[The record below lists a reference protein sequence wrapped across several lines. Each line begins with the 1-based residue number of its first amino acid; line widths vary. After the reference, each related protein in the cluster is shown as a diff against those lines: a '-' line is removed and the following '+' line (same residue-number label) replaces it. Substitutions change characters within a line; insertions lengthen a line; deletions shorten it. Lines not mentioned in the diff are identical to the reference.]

1 VRIAVSWLWYVDVH
15 DMTSPQE
22 FARPYVISWNLTYRC
37 NLACE
42 HCYLDA
48 GPRPLVGTENFA
60 DRSELGTE
68 ECFRVIDEIAAFA
81 PECLTIL
88 TGGEPLLRR
97 DILDI
102 VRRAAERE
110 LWVVV
115 GTNGVRITENVARH
129 LAEAGARGLSLS
141 LDALDPDRHDGFRKV
156 RGAWQNT
163 VEGAAILN
171 RTGLPFIVQTTAGAH
186 NLGELDAIAD
196 FAHDRLAARVWNLY
210 FLVPTGRGQ
219 FVSDMTAAQYDEV
232 LASLYRIQRKYTGR
246 MLVNAKCA
254 PHYIKTILENAQVR
268 AEDEEPAS
276 APGLPAG
283 SSAVASAKVEGLAN
297 SGLSP
302 IRTYSGGAGGCPAG
316 THYMGI
322 RPNGDVTPCPYLPVF
337 AGTLRSAGLADLW
350 TSSDLFTDIRRR
362 SSLGGRCGACEM
374 NGHCGGCRARA
385 FGMTGDLM
393 AEDPLCTHTPGKF
406 AGSPLLQRQTTGFGP
421 PSPLRGFG
429 PSTLREPQGR
439 PEQGRGETGSGPPLI
454 EYGSESPPTVAW
466 DDAAAARMKKIPAF
480 VRGMV
485 MKAVEESCRRDGL
498 DRVTVEELERIRA
511 RMPTPKIFGSEAG
524 PH

>member
-1 VRIAVSWLWYVDVH
+1 MNIADLK
-15 DMTSPQE
+15 TSSPALSRAE
-22 FARPYVISWNLTYRC
+22 GFARPYVVSWNLTYRC

-48 GPRPLVGTENFA
+48 GGTPLVGTENFA

-68 ECFRVIDEIAAFA
+68 ECFKVIEEIAAFA
-81 PECLTIL
+81 PECVTIL

-97 DILDI
+97 DILEI
-102 VRRAAERE
+102 VQRAAERG

-115 GTNGVRITENVARH
+115 GTNGVRITENLARR

-141 LDALDPDRHDGFRKV
+141 LDALDPDRHDRFRRV

-163 VEGAAILN
+163 VDGAEILS
-171 RTGLPFIVQTTAGAH
+171 RTGLPFIVQTTAGSH
-186 NLGELDAIAD
+186 NLGELEAIAD
-196 FAHDRLAARVWNLY
+196 FAHDRLGAKVWNLY

-219 FVSDMTAAQYDEV
+219 FVSDITPAQYDDV
-232 LASLYRIQRKYTGR
+232 LASLYRIQRKYDRR

-254 PHYIKTILENAQVR
+254 PHYIKTVLENAST
-268 AEDEEPAS
+268 ETEPT
-276 APGLPAG
+276 
-283 SSAVASAKVEGLAN
+283 
-297 SGLSP
+297 

-337 AGTLRSAGLADLW
+337 AGSLRRSTLTELW
-350 TSSDLFTDIRRR
+350 SSSELFTDIRRR

-374 NGHCGGCRARA
+374 NAHCGGCRARA
-385 FGMTGDLM
+385 YGMTGDLM
-393 AEDPLCTHTPGKF
+393 AEDPLCTHTPGTF
-406 AGSPLLQRQTTGFGP
+406 AGSPLLTWR
-421 PSPLRGFG
+421 
-429 PSTLREPQGR
+429 
-439 PEQGRGETGSGPPLI
+439 GSGSPALNERSESKSAI
-454 EYGSESPPTVAW
+454 EYGPESPTTIAW
-466 DDAAAARMKKIPAF
+466 DDAAAARMKKVPAF

-485 MKAVEESCRRDGL
+485 VRAVEESCRKSGL

-511 RMPTPKIFGSEAG
+511 RMPTPKFFGRPEA
-524 PH
+524 

>member
-1 VRIAVSWLWYVDVH
+1 MNA
-15 DMTSPQE
+15 TP

-48 GPRPLVGTENFA
+48 GGTQLVATENFA

-68 ECFRVIDEIAAFA
+68 DCFKVIDEIAAFA

-97 DILDI
+97 DIIEI
-102 VRRAAERE
+102 VRRAADRG

-115 GTNGVRITENVARH
+115 GTNGVRITENVAKR

-141 LDALDPDRHDGFRKV
+141 LDALDAERHDRFRRV

-163 VEGAAILN
+163 VAGAEILN
-171 RTGLPFIVQTTAGAH
+171 RTGLPFIVQTTAGSH
-186 NLGELDAIAD
+186 NAGELEAIAD
-196 FAHDRLAARVWNLY
+196 FAHDRLGAKVWNLY

-219 FVSDMTAAQYDEV
+219 FVSDMTPAQYDDV
-232 LASLYRIQRKYTGR
+232 LGSLYRIQRKYERR

-254 PHYIKTILENAQVR
+254 PHYIKTVLEFAEASGGGAPR
-268 AEDEEPAS
+268 AMGSAGEPGNGS
-276 APGLPAG
+276 AWPG
-283 SSAVASAKVEGLAN
+283 S
-297 SGLSP
+297 SP

-322 RPNGDVTPCPYLPVF
+322 RPNGDVTPCPYLPMF
-337 AGTLRSAGLADLW
+337 AGSLRRSTLRDLW
-350 TSSDLFTDIRRR
+350 TSSELFTGIRRR
-362 SSLGGRCGACEM
+362 TSLGGRCGECEM
-374 NGHCGGCRARA
+374 NAHCGGCRARA
-385 FGMTGDLM
+385 FGMTGDVM

-406 AGSPLLQRQTTGFGP
+406 AGSPLL
-421 PSPLRGFG
+421 LY
-429 PSTLREPQGR
+429 R
-439 PEQGRGETGSGPPLI
+439 PNTPVSGSFAARAI
-454 EYGSESPPTVAW
+454 EYGTESQSTIEW
-466 DDAAAARMKKIPAF
+466 DDAASARMNRIPAF

-485 MKAVEESCRRDGL
+485 MKAVEESCRKNGL
-498 DRVTVEELERIRA
+498 ERVTVDELEKIRA
-511 RMPTPKIFGSEAG
+511 RMPTPKLFQS
-524 PH
+524 

>member
-1 VRIAVSWLWYVDVH
+1 MEFH
-15 DMTSPQE
+15 MTHPNTSPPALRPVE
-22 FARPYVISWNLTYRC
+22 GFTRPYVISWNLTYRC

-48 GPRPLVGTENFA
+48 GGTPLVGTENFA

-97 DILDI
+97 DILEI
-102 VRRAAERE
+102 VRRAAERG

-115 GTNGVRITENVARH
+115 GTNGVRITENVAQR
-129 LAEAGARGLSLS
+129 LAEVGARGLSLS
-141 LDALDPDRHDGFRKV
+141 LDALDPDRHDRFRKV
-156 RGAWQNT
+156 RGAWRNT
-163 VEGAAILN
+163 VEGAEILS
-171 RTGLPFIVQTTAGAH
+171 RTGLPFIVQTTAGSH
-186 NLGELDAIAD
+186 NLGELEAIAD
-196 FAHDRLAARVWNLY
+196 FAHDRLAAKVWNLY

-219 FVSDMTAAQYDEV
+219 FVSDITPAQYDDV
-232 LASLYRIQRKYTGR
+232 LASLYRIQRKYNRR

-254 PHYIKTILENAQVR
+254 PHYVKTVLENAGAQTDPIPTDAESVR
-268 AEDEEPAS
+268 VPFDV
-276 APGLPAG
+276 APGL
-283 SSAVASAKVEGLAN
+283 SQ
-297 SGLSP
+297 

-337 AGTLRSAGLADLW
+337 AGTLRSASLADLW
-350 TSSDLFTDIRRR
+350 TSSALFADIRRR

-385 FGMTGDLM
+385 YGMTGDLM

-406 AGSPLLQRQTTGFGP
+406 VGSPLLVLDGGP
-421 PSPLRGFG
+421 PSG
-429 PSTLREPQGR
+429 T
-439 PEQGRGETGSGPPLI
+439 SGASAI
-454 EYGSESPPTVAW
+454 EYGLESPTTIAW
-466 DDAAAARMKKIPAF
+466 DDAAAERMKKIPAF

-485 MKAVEESCRRDGL
+485 VKAVEESCRRNGIS
-498 DRVTVEELERIRA
+498 RVTAEELERIRA
-511 RMPTPKIFGSEAG
+511 RMPTPKVFG
-524 PH
+524 